1 MRAFL
6 VVAVVTMLFAV
17 PAAAAAPQVLG
28 LLATKVPQPLLCD
41 DQECAADLASFCLQP
56 GRGEPFT
63 GEPYRA
69 ADPAGLT
76 LVVTTAEGRKF
87 SMPADGHLRFAANV
101 AMTAVRVFVDR
112 TIVDRLGATR
122 LALQVEPGVS
132 LLPIVSADDPDPLTP
147 AEISN
152 ATGPARSMGAAYFE
166 DGGPVGVTA
175 RLMTALLSGLPGK
188 GRVPPLQRG
197 RLWQD
202 AIDTDLRRVSTA
214 EGLDKARQYLEA
226 CRGALEAGVHYSLR
240 TCLEARHGT
249 LVRAH
254 NDALRNALKAGW

>member
-1 MRAFL
+1 
-6 VVAVVTMLFAV
+6 
-17 PAAAAAPQVLG
+17 
-28 LLATKVPQPLLCD
+28 
-41 DQECAADLASFCLQP
+41 
-56 GRGEPFT
+56 
-63 GEPYRA
+63 
-69 ADPAGLT
+69 
-76 LVVTTAEGRKF
+76 
-87 SMPADGHLRFAANV
+87 
-101 AMTAVRVFVDR
+101 
-112 TIVDRLGATR
+112 
-122 LALQVEPGVS
+122 VS

-147 AEISN
+147 AEISD
-152 ATGPARSMGAAYFE
+152 ATGPARSMGAVYFE

-175 RLMTALLSGLPGK
+175 RLMAALLSGLPGK
-188 GRVPPLQRG
+188 GRVPPLQRD

-214 EGLDKARQYLEA
+214 EGLDKARKYLEA